1 MKIAAEKL
9 KTAETVNCNSSRLS
23 DEMKLDSSDN
33 PLQNELKWINQIK
46 QSKTLMKNL
55 LANFYQ
61 FNCVIAKILYSKERL
76 FTRVW
81 LCPVLRFS

>member
-33 PLQNELKWINQIK
+33 PLQNELK
-46 QSKTLMKNL
+46 
-55 LANFYQ
+55 
-61 FNCVIAKILYSKERL
+61 
-76 FTRVW
+76 
-81 LCPVLRFS
+81 